1 MSDAASSIALV
12 HHAASLSPEGP
23 LPVAGGVTSAAAPPD
38 GVPVAI
44 GCGVFVVGAGG
55 VTGVIV
61 GNGVT
66 VPTIVVV
73 ATGVFVGV
81 RVGVRVGVFAA
92 GVFVGCAAACTVIV
106 PAMPPP
112 LPGAPLP
119 AVPWKVQ

>member
-38 GVPVAI
+38 GVPVAMGAGTFVTA
-44 GCGVFVVGAGG
+44 GCGVFVGAATVACG
-55 VTGVIV
+55 V
-61 GNGVT
+61 
-66 VPTIVVV
+66 PVVV

-81 RVGVRVGVFAA
+81 RVAVRVGVFAG

-112 LPGAPLP
+112 DG
-119 AVPWKVQ
+119 VPWSAQ